1 MTPIVPGPDAERPFR
16 DALGRFATG
25 VTLVTADSEIG
36 PLGIT
41 ANSFSSVSLD
51 PPLVLWSPARA
62 SRRFEA
68 FARAEHFAIH
78 VLRADQEEIARRFA
92 HHGTAFDGLDMTL
105 SPEKVP
111 LLQDVLARFEC
122 ELEAL
127 HDAGDHAIIV
137 GRVHSARLSDG
148 EPLVFAG
155 GRYRTLAPE

>member
-1 MTPIVPGPDAERPFR
+1 MTPIAPGPGAERPFR
-16 DALGRFATG
+16 DALGRYATG

-41 ANSFSSVSLD
+41 ANSFSSLSLD

-68 FARAEHFAIH
+68 FAGVRHFAIH

-92 HHGTAFDGLDMTL
+92 HHGTDFTGLKVTL
-105 SPEKVP
+105 SARRVP
-111 LLQDVLARFEC
+111 LLGDALARFEC
-122 ELEAL
+122 EFEAL

-137 GRVHSARLSDG
+137 GRVGQAHIGKG
-148 EPLVFAG
+148 EPLIFAG
-155 GRYRTLAPE
+155 GRYRTLSGE